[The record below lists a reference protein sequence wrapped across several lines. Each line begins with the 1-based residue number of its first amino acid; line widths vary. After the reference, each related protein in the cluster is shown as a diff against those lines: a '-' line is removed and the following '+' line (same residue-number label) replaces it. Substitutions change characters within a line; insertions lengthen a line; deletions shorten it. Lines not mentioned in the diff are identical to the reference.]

1 MNVYFIVE
9 GRRTEKKV
17 YPAWLGHL
25 IPELRRVNW
34 AFEADNNNYYLFNGN
49 GFPALLHNHLRNSID
64 EVNDLPQYSYLVIA
78 LDVDEASVEKRIDEI
93 HNFINAN
100 DLVLDKAEL
109 IIIAQ
114 NKTIET
120 WFLGNRRVFKANP
133 QSQDYLNYIKF
144 YNVKENDP
152 EEMGLYPIFNTHAQF
167 HADYCREMLRER
179 NIRYSKTRP
188 NGVVELEYLKELN
201 IIIH

>member
-120 WFLGNRRVFKANP
+120 WFLGNRRVFKA
-133 QSQDYLNYIKF
+133 
-144 YNVKENDP
+144 
-152 EEMGLYPIFNTHAQF
+152 
-167 HADYCREMLRER
+167 R
-179 NIRYSKTRP
+179 
-188 NGVVELEYLKELN
+188 
-201 IIIH
+201 II